1 MGKEAENKSTSKSKN
16 KKVDNKSKKSTKT
29 EIKEKSIK
37 QTKEKTS
44 SFGKQLR
51 YIVPIIIFILVIFVL
66 WIAFT
71 PDVTADEVK
80 AQLIIDTGDVQIKSE
95 GGAWT
100 TAENGM
106 DLFESDSIKT
116 GDDTS
121 ASIILFKTSIIR
133 LDNNTEV
140 TIEKLIQ
147 DSKETSVEI
156 EQNSGRTWNTVSKIS
171 GIDNYEVQTPT
182 TVASVRGTSFGVYY
196 LADGNI
202 SVAVGNGTVNVT
214 TYINGEP
221 QFSIEVEE
229 YLSLTIDPKKP
240 GKKPNTEP
248 VEEDEW
254 FEENQEKDEDLV
266 GDLKEEIYM
275 RIEPFLSEVR
285 ELFGGPTD
293 EELEALIEGYI
304 LGYWTLPED
313 TPEWA
318 RKLFEF
324 K

>member
-1 MGKEAENKSTSKSKN
+1 MGNEAENKSNN
-16 KKVDNKSKKSTKT
+16 KEVDSKSKKSTKQT
-29 EIKEKSIK
+29 EKK
-37 QTKEKTS
+37 QTKEKTN
-44 SFGKQLR
+44 SFSKQLR
-51 YIVPIIIFILVIFVL
+51 YIVPVIIFILIIVVL
-66 WIAFT
+66 WVAFT
-71 PDVTADEVK
+71 PDVTAEAVK
-80 AQLIIDTGDVQIKSE
+80 AQLIIDTGIVQVKSE
-95 GGAWT
+95 GGVWT
-100 TAENGM
+100 VAENGM
-106 DLFESDSIKT
+106 DLYESDSIKT
-116 GDDTS
+116 GEDTS
-121 ASIILFKTSIIR
+121 ASIILFKSSIIR

-140 TIEKLIQ
+140 TIGKLIQ

-202 SVAVGNGTVNVT
+202 SVAVANGTVNVT

-221 QFSIEVEE
+221 QFSIEVDE
-229 YLSLTIDPKKP
+229 YLSLTVDPKKP
-240 GKKPNTEP
+240 GKKPKTEP

-254 FEENQEKDEDLV
+254 FEENQEKDDDLV
-266 GDLKEEIYM
+266 GDLKEEIYK
-275 RIEPFLSEVR
+275 RIGPFLAEVR
-285 ELFGGPTD
+285 DLFNGPTD